1 LASAVSADIQ
11 AKVAEIVAG
20 LKDGSIKTGVTL

>member
-1 LASAVSADIQ
+1 MNP

-20 LKDGSIKTGVTL
+20 KDKKSPSKDKKSKARKK